1 MINIITKRIKSITTK
16 DNIVCIELKL
26 NKNIS
31 FNLNQI
37 KYIYIKKQPVNV
49 FYFMGIG
56 IALLMLL
63 VSYFNL
69 PVKTY
74 IIVIIIDCILYLFIK
89 NTQYS
94 LFLIGNDDEE
104 HIFSF
109 HKNFKFEV
117 LKQIK
122 IIRGIIQDELF
133 HDIRKNL

>member
-1 MINIITKRIKSITTK
+1 MINIISKRIKSITTK
-16 DNIVCIELKL
+16 DNMVYIELKW

-31 FNLNQI
+31 FNSNQI
-37 KYIYIKKQPVNV
+37 KNIYIKKQPVNV
-49 FYFMGIG
+49 FYLIS
-56 IALLMLL
+56 ISILLMLL

-109 HKNFKFEV
+109 HKWYSCFAWFPFDSK
-117 LKQIK
+117 L
-122 IIRGIIQDELF
+122 
-133 HDIRKNL
+133 

>member
-16 DNIVCIELKL
+16 DNIVYIELKL

-37 KYIYIKKQPVNV
+37 KNIYIKKQPVNL
-49 FYFMGIG
+49 FYLMGIG
-56 IALLMLL
+56 IALLMLV
-63 VSYFNL
+63 VSYYNL

-89 NTQYS
+89 NRQYS

-122 IIRGIIQDELF
+122 IIRGIVQDELF
-133 HDIRKNL
+133 HDNRKNL

>member
-1 MINIITKRIKSITTK
+1 MINIISKRIKSITTK
-16 DNIVCIELKL
+16 DNMVYIELKW
-26 NKNIS
+26 NKYIS
-31 FNLNQI
+31 FNSNQI
-37 KYIYIKKQPVNV
+37 KNIYIKKQPVNV
-49 FYFMGIG
+49 FYLIS
-56 IALLMLL
+56 ISILLMLL

-109 HKNFKFEV
+109 HKNFKFEA
-117 LKQIK
+117 LEQIK

-133 HDIRKNL
+133 HDNRKNL

>member
-1 MINIITKRIKSITTK
+1 MINIISKRIKSITTK
-16 DNIVCIELKL
+16 DNMVYIELKW
-26 NKNIS
+26 NKYIS
-31 FNLNQI
+31 FNSNQI
-37 KYIYIKKQPVNV
+37 KNIYIKKQPVNV
-49 FYFMGIG
+49 FYLIS
-56 IALLMLL
+56 ISILLMLL

-117 LKQIK
+117 LEQIK

-133 HDIRKNL
+133 HDNRKNL

>member
-1 MINIITKRIKSITTK
+1 MINIISKRIKSITTK
-16 DNIVCIELKL
+16 DNMVYIELKW

-31 FNLNQI
+31 FNSNQI
-37 KYIYIKKQPVNV
+37 KNIYIKKQPVNV
-49 FYFMGIG
+49 FYLMGIG

-63 VSYFNL
+63 VFYFNL

-117 LKQIK
+117 LEQIK

-133 HDIRKNL
+133 HDNRKNL